1 MEFNQKTLDR
11 LKKIDT
17 YTLKEL
23 KHQMLIDEEKFQK
36 DLKEISYELK
46 RRENKRQEKRTN

>member
-23 KHQMLIDEEKFQK
+23 EHQMLIDEEKFQK

-46 RRENKRQEKRTN
+46 RRENKKQDKKN